1 MSDKLRNNS
10 DDEEEEFEVEG
21 RGRSARKREILSYEL
36 LAEKLLEI
44 SDAKCEGLPVTDEL
58 KKAVFTARETTRSKA
73 KAARKRYIKHL
84 TSMLRSSDAEVDAIN
99 GFLAGSDFVPVTGD
113 EAYRDLDA
121 LRSQLLD
128 PATYRA
134 TVDQVCQQ
142 LPHIDLALLSSL
154 SEKLQT
160 QHNDKDYR
168 NLYKELRRAAD
179 ESERDDTD

>member
-1 MSDKLRNNS
+1 MSDNW

-21 RGRSARKREILSYEL
+21 RGRTARKREIQSYEL

-44 SDAKCEGLPVTDEL
+44 SDAKCKGLPVTDEL

-84 TSMLRSSDAEVDAIN
+84 TLMLRTSDAEVDAIN
-99 GFLAGSDFVPVTGD
+99 GFLAGSDYVPVTGD

-121 LRSQLLD
+121 LRAQLLD
-128 PATYRA
+128 PETYRA
-134 TVDQVCQQ
+134 TIDLVCRE

-160 QHNDKDYR
+160 QRNDKDYR

-179 ESERDDTD
+179 ESERDQDES